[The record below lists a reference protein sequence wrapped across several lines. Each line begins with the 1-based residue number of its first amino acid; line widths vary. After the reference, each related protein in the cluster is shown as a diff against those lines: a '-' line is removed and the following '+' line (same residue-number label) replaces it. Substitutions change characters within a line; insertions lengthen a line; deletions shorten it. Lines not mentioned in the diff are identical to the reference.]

1 MNTPTMTNLLRKAI
15 KDAPSVLSISE
26 ATGVTR
32 QSIMAFMKGTSLR
45 LDIAEK
51 LAAHFGIECRFK
63 KGR

>member
-1 MNTPTMTNLLRKAI
+1 MRKELTMTHLLRKAI
-15 KDAPSVLSISE
+15 AEAESIAAVSR

-32 QSIMAFMKGTSLR
+32 QSIMTFMTGKTLR

-51 LAAHFGIECRFK
+51 LAAHFGIECRM